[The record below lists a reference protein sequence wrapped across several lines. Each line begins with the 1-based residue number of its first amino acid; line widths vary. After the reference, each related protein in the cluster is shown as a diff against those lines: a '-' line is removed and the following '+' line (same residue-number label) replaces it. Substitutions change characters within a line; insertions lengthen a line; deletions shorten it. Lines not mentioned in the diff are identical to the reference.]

1 MDRKNLKLPLISI
14 TNYDTE
20 FKKRNQNN
28 MFYLDD
34 EKPNPD
40 AFRRKNPQFQR
51 RRESLSLFTLASSN
65 QKKFDHLNKLHEDT
79 LREQE
84 ELESLY
90 KSTSAIIRRRH
101 SKIGSFVDSVCF
113 TTNTF
118 ESYRRRIS
126 NNSLQKNKENYLKKR
141 KINNYSGHQYN
152 FLISFAY
159 TVIFKVTK
167 LILLSNKFIISIKY
181 NLKAYI
187 IVTIIFSIIF
197 FAVVYSFLRMIK
209 KYQ

>member
-20 FKKRNQNN
+20 FKKRNQNKI
-28 MFYLDD
+28 FYLDD

-40 AFRRKNPQFQR
+40 AFRRKNPQLQR
-51 RRESLSLFTLASSN
+51 RRESLSLFSLASSN
-65 QKKFDHLNKLHEDT
+65 QKKFDHLNQLHEDT
-79 LREQE
+79 IREQE

-101 SKIGSFVDSVCF
+101 SKNGSFVDSVCF

-118 ESYRRRIS
+118 ESYRRRFS
-126 NNSLQKNKENYLKKR
+126 NNYIQKNKENYLKRR
-141 KINNYSGHQYN
+141 KFNNYSIHQN
-152 FLISFAY
+152 KSFIS
-159 TVIFKVTK
+159 IFYIVFFKFTK

-181 NLKAYI
+181 NFKAYI
-187 IVTIIFSIIF
+187 IVTIIFSVIF
-197 FAVVYSFLRMIK
+197 FAVVYSFLRMIRK
-209 KYQ
+209 FQ